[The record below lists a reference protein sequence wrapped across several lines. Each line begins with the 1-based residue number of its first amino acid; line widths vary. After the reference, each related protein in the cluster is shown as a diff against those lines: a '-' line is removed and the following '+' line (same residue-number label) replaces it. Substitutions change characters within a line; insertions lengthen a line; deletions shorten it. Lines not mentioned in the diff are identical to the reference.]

1 MSMLKEGDKA
11 PTFSAHIE
19 SGATV
24 SLADYASK
32 KLILFFYPKDDT
44 PSCTAENCNLRDNY
58 TLLQEKGYEILG
70 VSPDTAKK
78 HTKFKEKYQLPF
90 PLIPDTE
97 QELLKAYGVWGEKQM
112 YGRTYEGVLRTTF
125 VINEAG
131 VIEKIFSKVETK
143 SHAEQILG
151 SVGA

>member
-11 PTFSAHIE
+11 PTFSAYIE
-19 SGATV
+19 SGVPV
-24 SLADYASK
+24 SLADYAGK

-44 PSCTAENCNLRDNY
+44 PGCTAENCNLRDNY
-58 TLLQEKGYEILG
+58 TLLREKGYEILG

-78 HTKFKEKYQLPF
+78 HVKFKEKYQLPF

-143 SHAEQILG
+143 SHAEQILA
-151 SVGA
+151 SVGE

>member
-11 PTFSAHIE
+11 PAFSAHIE

-24 SLADYASK
+24 SLADYTGK

-44 PSCTAENCNLRDNY
+44 PGCTAENCNLRDNY
-58 TLLQEKGYEILG
+58 TLLREKGYEILG

-151 SVGA
+151 SVGE

>member
-1 MSMLKEGDKA
+1 MLKEGDKA
-11 PTFSAHIE
+11 PAFSAHIE

-24 SLADYASK
+24 SLADYAGK

-44 PSCTAENCNLRDNY
+44 PGCTAENCNLRDNY
-58 TLLQEKGYEILG
+58 TLLREKGYEILG

-78 HTKFKEKYQLPF
+78 HTKFKEKYQLQF

-151 SVGA
+151 SVGE

>member
-11 PTFSAHIE
+11 PAFSAHIE
-19 SGATV
+19 LGATV
-24 SLADYASK
+24 SLADYTGK

-44 PSCTAENCNLRDNY
+44 PGCTAENCNLRDNY
-58 TLLQEKGYEILG
+58 TLLREKGYEILG

-151 SVGA
+151 SVGE

>member
-1 MSMLKEGDKA
+1 
-11 PTFSAHIE
+11 
-19 SGATV
+19 
-24 SLADYASK
+24 
-32 KLILFFYPKDDT
+32 LFFYPKDDT

>member
-1 MSMLKEGDKA
+1 MLKEGDKA
-11 PTFSAHIE
+11 PTFSAYIE
-19 SGATV
+19 SGVPV
-24 SLADYASK
+24 SLADYAGK

-44 PSCTAENCNLRDNY
+44 PGCTAENCNLRDNY
-58 TLLQEKGYEILG
+58 TLLREKGYEILG

-78 HTKFKEKYQLPF
+78 HVKFKEKYQLPF

-143 SHAEQILG
+143 SHAEQILA
-151 SVGA
+151 SVGE